1 MTWKRAQRLEA
12 LIKEKVA
19 TVIVEHL
26 SDPALGFVTVLRV
39 ELSDDKRIA
48 RIFYTVLGEPAVQRR
63 TIRAI
68 ERAAPHVQER
78 IAPSLRIRYM
88 PQLRFV
94 IDDSLEKEARLQK
107 LLDQVSMERGEP
119 GEEGA
124 EGDDTPAVIAE
135 DVADEGGD
143 APEPGPMPTPRSG
156 SRPSSAADDEDDP
169 FADDDLDG

>member
-26 SDPALGFVTVLRV
+26 ADPALGFVTVLRC
-39 ELSDDKRIA
+39 ELSDDKRTA
-48 RIFYTVLGEPAVQRR
+48 RVFYSVLGEPTAQRR

-88 PQLRFV
+88 PKLVFIVDQT
-94 IDDSLEKEARLQK
+94 LEKEAHLHK
-107 LLDQVSMERGEP
+107 LIDEVAKEWREDEP
-119 GEEGA
+119 PVDEAEAEVATGA
-124 EGDDTPAVIAE
+124 DDEAI
-135 DVADEGGD
+135 
-143 APEPGPMPTPRSG
+143 PTPRSG
-156 SRPSSAADDEDDP
+156 HGAADDDVDDEP
-169 FADDDLDG
+169 FDDDDLDG